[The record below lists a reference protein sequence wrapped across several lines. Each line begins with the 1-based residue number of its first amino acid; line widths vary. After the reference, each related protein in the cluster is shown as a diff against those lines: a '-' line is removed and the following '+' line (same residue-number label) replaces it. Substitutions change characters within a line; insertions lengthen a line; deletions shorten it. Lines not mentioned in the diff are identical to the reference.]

1 MIYLIKY
8 RVRRVTQ
15 SPCCR
20 RVFYTWLREEVEA
33 SSESEAIQKIEERPD
48 VMVAELIK

>member
-1 MIYLIKY
+1 MIYLIEYK
-8 RVRRVTQ
+8 VKRVTQ

-33 SSESEAIQKIEERPD
+33 ETEAEAIEKISMKPD
-48 VMVAELIK
+48 VISVNII